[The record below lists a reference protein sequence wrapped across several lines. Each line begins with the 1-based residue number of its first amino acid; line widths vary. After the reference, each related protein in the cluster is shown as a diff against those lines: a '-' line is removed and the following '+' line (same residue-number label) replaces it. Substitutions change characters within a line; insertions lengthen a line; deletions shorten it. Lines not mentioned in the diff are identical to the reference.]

1 LNWLIAAL
9 LAVQFPICWLMPHI
23 RQGVAPGNA
32 MKLDITIGLVILMLI
47 VLRLFHTVAPADALP
62 PWQRVPFVLAC
73 HMVAAFRSNSR
84 NP

>member
-1 LNWLIAAL
+1 
-9 LAVQFPICWLMPHI
+9 
-23 RQGVAPGNA
+23 

-47 VLRLFHTVAPADALP
+47 VVRLFHTVAPADALP